1 MPAQDTPPP
10 ASTSRR
16 TGTGRRQILTL
27 IVLFV
32 LGDWLGAGLAVY
44 FAVAA
49 RRGQSLEHLFSG
61 WTWWVIALTVLV
73 VLWYGRGVRRL
84 AREFRGVPLTAQF
97 LVYLGIFTAFVA
109 VVPPLDTLARD
120 LYFVHQIQHMLLHMI
135 APLLL
140 ALGVPLAPLIAGLPS
155 VLRRNV
161 LKPLVRNRA
170 LQWLWRLLVHP
181 LAASLLFTFA
191 LYFWQIPHFMDLIAL
206 SDPLDEFAHATM
218 LVSGLFFW
226 WMLFD
231 PRPRPNAVS
240 YPTRLLC
247 VTVTMFACILADA
260 YVVFTQRQLYPV
272 YANLASAWGFSPRL
286 DQTLGGLITWIDGS
300 MTLVIG
306 ALIVFHRWVRDETLR
321 PLSRRR
327 RLLRMQLP
335 DPMLE
340 SAAQPQ

>member
-1 MPAQDTPPP
+1 MPAPKTAVP
-10 ASTSRR
+10 ASRPRR
-16 TGTGRRQILTL
+16 RGTGRRQILTL

-49 RRGQSLEHLFSG
+49 RHGQSLEHLFSG
-61 WTWWVIALTVLV
+61 WTWWVIVLTVLV
-73 VLWYGRGVRRL
+73 VLWYGRGVHRL
-84 AREFRGVPLTAQF
+84 ARESRGVPVSAQI

-109 VVPPLDTLARD
+109 VVPPLDAVARD

-140 ALGVPLAPLIAGLPS
+140 ALGVPLAPLIAGLPGI
-155 VLRRNV
+155 LRRNV

-170 LQWLWRLLVHP
+170 LQWLWKLLVHP
-181 LAASLLFTFA
+181 LVASLLFSFA
-191 LYFWQIPHFMDLIAL
+191 LYFWQVPHFMDLIAL
-206 SDPLDEFAHATM
+206 DDPLDEFAHVTM
-218 LVSGLFFW
+218 LISGLFFW
-226 WMLFD
+226 WMLLD
-231 PRPRPNAVS
+231 PRARPNAVS
-240 YPTRLLC
+240 YPTRLIC
-247 VTVTMFACILADA
+247 VTLTMFACIFADA

-272 YANLASAWGFSPRL
+272 YADLASAWGFSPRL

-306 ALIVFHRWVRDETLR
+306 ALIVFHRWLRDESLR

-327 RLLRMQLP
+327 RLLRKQLP
-335 DPMLE
+335 DPMLQ